1 MDLALVA
8 AVIVALL
15 LIGAVAFIA
24 VGHAVGATESMPAQI
39 IIDVEESVEF
49 CAQALPDHVTASL
62 SYDDLR
68 RLLRLHL
75 EWIQAYHWAPASR
88 DATPI
93 VFEQFDPVAYVMER
107 CHVIHLEVTAEEA
120 AAVIQA
126 HSDYLQ
132 VAGALHIDDPVDVEA
147 DLSAMGLLD
156 SANTQTP
163 MLSTTE
169 PGDEEPADPAE

>member
-1 MDLALVA
+1 MSVILLLAALA
-8 AVIVALL
+8 AVG
-15 LIGAVAFIA
+15 LILAIAFIA
-24 VGHAVGATESMPAQI
+24 VGHAVGATEAMPAQI
-39 IIDVEESVEF
+39 ILDVEESVEF

-75 EWIQAYHWAPASR
+75 EWIQAYHWAPASKN
-88 DATPI
+88 ATPI

-107 CHVIHLEVTAEEA
+107 CHVIRLEVTAEEA

-132 VAGALHIDDPVDVEA
+132 IAGALHIDDPVEVEA
-147 DLSAMGLLD
+147 DLSAIGLLESSD
-156 SANTQTP
+156 GPPTLSAPDNP
-163 MLSTTE
+163 E
-169 PGDEEPADPAE
+169 PELPD

>member
-1 MDLALVA
+1 MDVALAV
-8 AVIVALL
+8 AVIAAL
-15 LIGAVAFIA
+15 AVIAAIAFVS

-88 DATPI
+88 DSTPI

-107 CHVIHLEVTAEEA
+107 CHVIRLEVTAEEA

-132 VAGALHIDDPVDVEA
+132 VAGALHIDDPVNVEA
-147 DLSAMGLLD
+147 DLSAIGLLGD
-156 SANTQTP
+156 GPDESP
-163 MLSTTE
+163 MLPTT
-169 PGDEEPADPAE
+169 PRSDEDPTDP